1 MKPASDILSTLKFR
15 ADIPD
20 EDRAEYEKEPS
31 AEELHLKMVAEYQKK
46 VARLEKVR
54 WIDSG
59 FRGVFF
65 KDSKYEKVAKNGQTF
80 IDKFESFFKPN
91 HKGIYISGPVGTG
104 KTFLAMMIANEMAEI
119 GYKVYM
125 ARINDAI
132 EAFGDIYDTTLA
144 EKIKN
149 REFDLIILDDLGA
162 SRETE
167 FQIERLWSLI
177 DSINVS
183 QTPLIVTTNLTIQE
197 LVNEKNLKL
206 KRSYDRVVEMCAYF
220 PPLKGL
226 SKRIQSAQEFNQSA
240 KALFETNDDD

>member
-1 MKPASDILSTLKFR
+1 MKPASDILSSLKFR

-91 HKGIYISGPVGTG
+91 HKGIYISGPVGT
-104 KTFLAMMIANEMAEI
+104 
-119 GYKVYM
+119 
-125 ARINDAI
+125 
-132 EAFGDIYDTTLA
+132 
-144 EKIKN
+144 
-149 REFDLIILDDLGA
+149 
-162 SRETE
+162 
-167 FQIERLWSLI
+167 
-177 DSINVS
+177 
-183 QTPLIVTTNLTIQE
+183 
-197 LVNEKNLKL
+197 
-206 KRSYDRVVEMCAYF
+206 DRKSVV
-220 PPLKGL
+220 
-226 SKRIQSAQEFNQSA
+226 
-240 KALFETNDDD
+240 